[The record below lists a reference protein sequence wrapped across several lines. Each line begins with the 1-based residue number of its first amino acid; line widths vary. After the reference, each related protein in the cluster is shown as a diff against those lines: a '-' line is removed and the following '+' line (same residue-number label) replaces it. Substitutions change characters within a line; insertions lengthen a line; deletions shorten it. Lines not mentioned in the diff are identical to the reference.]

1 MFNRRRALQMRSRIP
16 LDQAKRRIAFGA
28 SACVGEVL
36 HPRRSGL
43 GLVTGLDQVFERFT
57 EMFWD
62 IKTTCRP
69 RVFNVVKVHHGGLE
83 TTALC
88 SVDIALTRPSVDHA
102 EFNRPTFGHQGQKG
116 VGCDE
121 SPNVGHVGNAA

>member
-1 MFNRRRALQMRSRIP
+1 MRSRIS
-16 LDQAKRRIAFGA
+16 LDQTQRRIAFRA
-28 SACVGEVL
+28 SACVSEVL

-43 GLVTGLDQVFERFT
+43 GLITGLDQVFEWFT
-57 EMFWD
+57 EMLRD

-69 RVFNVVKVHHGGLE
+69 RVFNIVEVHHSGLE

-88 SVDIALTRPSVDHA
+88 SVDIALTRPTVDHA

-121 SPNVGHVGNAA
+121 APYVGHVGDTA